1 MRFARQC
8 ACHVASVRG
17 WQCMASGPVI
27 FRSDTGE
34 SWCLVITDIVQII
47 VVTTP
52 GYRDIVRI
60 YYLYNVSF
68 GTNIVIT
75 NSDNSS
81 IWVFWAIFT
90 FMLFHSKNLWSF
102 SVRRF

>member
-1 MRFARQC
+1 MLPVC
-8 ACHVASVRG
+8 G
-17 WQCMASGPVI
+17 GGSGPVI

-34 SWCLVITDIVQII
+34 TWCLVITDIVQII

-90 FMLFHSKNLWSF
+90 FMLFHLFCLDLEATQVLSKRSQ
-102 SVRRF
+102 